1 MTPVFTSDKLNPEQ
15 KAAVRATEGPCLVVA
30 GPGSGKTRTLGAK
43 ALHILRHHTER
54 KILCITH
61 TRKAADEMRARIR
74 KHLNTHAIEISTIH
88 SLCYKILRKSLG
100 KPIRI
105 VSDYDHAAIVRIAAE
120 RACLEME
127 QRQAAA
133 LISQAKLGLVGKLD
147 EIKKLLKE
155 YERLKGDRLDYDD
168 LLLLALKKLRRDKE
182 ERKAWSH
189 ILVDEAQDLDPIQIK
204 LIRHLGGKR
213 SNITFFLDYNQAI
226 FSFKGAVPD
235 EIARIANIYPNT
247 RKFYLLRNHRSTG
260 KILNSAN
267 RLIRINGSENP
278 SIPMRGEGAD
288 PVWVKVADENAE
300 AELAAE
306 IAGELIRE
314 GLKPRE
320 IIMLYRTN
328 HYRAEIENELI
339 EREVPYSILKNTSI
353 FKKEGPFLPLCLK
366 AWRPKDEWE
375 QPLLVHYIGRK
386 NAAEI
391 GSLARELG
399 LSPLECAIQE
409 GIRRSEIDK
418 AVDLLLRD
426 LREIQVHRDKTP
438 LAVAEAAWEI
448 VERRGF
454 FVDVK
459 EIRGLLR
466 ILGRFQSLG
475 ELISRIET
483 LDMLSQAPREKKVHL
498 STIHR
503 AKGLEHRA
511 VILLGCVEGKL
522 PLQVG
527 EEMNIPEERRLA
539 YVALT
544 RARDL
549 FIAIAPQTV
558 YGKEAAP
565 SRFLKEMG
573 LKQAN
578 WLKSAT

>member
-133 LISQAKLGLVGKLD
+133 LISQAKLGLVGKQD

-155 YERLKGDRLDYDD
+155 YDRLKGDRLDYDD

-204 LIRHLGGKR
+204 LIRHFGGKR

-544 RARDL
+544 RARDR

-565 SRFLKEMG
+565 SRFLREMG

-578 WLKSAT
+578 WL